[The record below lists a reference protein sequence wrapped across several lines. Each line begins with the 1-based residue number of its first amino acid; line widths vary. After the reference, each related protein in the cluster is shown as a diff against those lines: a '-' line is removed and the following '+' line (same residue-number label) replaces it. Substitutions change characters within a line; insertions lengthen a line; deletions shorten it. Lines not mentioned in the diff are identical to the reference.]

1 MRKKNQ
7 DWSSHFKKQKTC
19 NRWYN
24 LLLYNVQATDGITFF
39 CTMSNFSSLKTLTLL
54 APAGLFSISTC
65 QSIQELTCQKFV
77 LFIYWVWT
85 EMTTFYQS
93 VLHTSWTIHIQ
104 NLKQSVMYM
113 TLPPLSLFP
122 QACRLKLCPCFISL
136 LTIFTLQLQLTLLIN
151 YDLKQQQQN
160 PHCRPVSTFS

>member
-1 MRKKNQ
+1 MFGLFQLINTLQPFSSQMLPTSEDLASMGGHSLTAVVKSLTTMQTHTYIPCSGSLWHTPILSIHFPEDKTMRKKNQ

-77 LFIYWVWT
+77 LFIY
-85 EMTTFYQS
+85 
-93 VLHTSWTIHIQ
+93 
-104 NLKQSVMYM
+104 
-113 TLPPLSLFP
+113 
-122 QACRLKLCPCFISL
+122 
-136 LTIFTLQLQLTLLIN
+136 
-151 YDLKQQQQN
+151 
-160 PHCRPVSTFS
+160 